1 MSTLVLVRHAQATAF
16 EKDTD
21 RLSAIGEQQS
31 IRLGEYWRELG
42 VQFDE
47 VYTGTMQRHLRT
59 AELAGFSKYESNA
72 AFNEYDAYGILRSS
86 PNYQRPTD
94 NRQLQNMFDATMP
107 QWIAGTLVAPGLET
121 FQAFRDRVLRAFRA
135 ILDADWPSRRVVIF
149 TSGGP
154 IGVAVQT
161 VLRAPEPMAI
171 ELNWRIRNCSLTEFL
186 FTRGR
191 VSLDTFNA
199 TPHLREVTYR

>member
-31 IRLGEYWRELG
+31 VRLGEYWRELG
-42 VQFDE
+42 IQFDE
-47 VYTGTMQRHLRT
+47 IYTGTMQRHLRT
-59 AELAGFSKYESNA
+59 AELAGFSKYESSA

-86 PNYQRPTD
+86 PDYERPTD
-94 NRQLQNMFDATMP
+94 NRHLQKMFDATMP
-107 QWIAGTLVAPGLET
+107 LWIAGTLEAPGVET
-121 FQAFRDRVLRAFRA
+121 FEAFRARVLRGFRA
-135 ILDADWPSRRVVIF
+135 ILDADRPSRRVAVF

-161 VLRAPEPMAI
+161 VLRAPEPLAI

>member
-31 IRLGEYWRELG
+31 IRLGEYWRGLG
-42 VQFDE
+42 VQFDQ

-86 PNYQRPTD
+86 PDYQRPTD
-94 NRQLQNMFDATMP
+94 NRQLQTMFESTMP
-107 QWIAGTLVAPGLET
+107 QWIAGTLDAPGVET
-121 FQAFRDRVLRAFRA
+121 FQAFRDRVLRGFRA
-135 ILDADWPSRRVVIF
+135 ILETGRPSRRAVVF

-154 IGVAVQT
+154 IGIAVQT

-191 VSLDTFNA
+191 VSLDIFNT